1 MENDSITKYNQS
13 LQTAQLSARRAAID
27 YAPSQLELYRS
38 LPTSYSVSTM
48 VAAQTPTIAKIKNDV
63 SLDDARA
70 LLSIAVCEVCDFFNV
85 GKNMNDAQIALTVD
99 LIIEQF
105 WYFKLE
111 EIKYCFRRAMMR
123 EKLFDRLDGNIIMG
137 WLREYDTERTEEAI
151 RISEQRDT
159 QQVNETAD
167 CPEAVS
173 FEDYVADLRNRAL
186 KDEKAAEALKEIDNP
201 SPKRLNLLTNE
212 ERVQKD
218 HDFRMWRTFNYLSRK
233 K

>member
-1 MENDSITKYNQS
+1 
-13 LQTAQLSARRAAID
+13 
-27 YAPSQLELYRS
+27 
-38 LPTSYSVSTM
+38 M

-63 SLDDARA
+63 SLDDVRA

-151 RISEQRDT
+151 RISEQRDL

-186 KDEKAAEALKEIDNP
+186 KDEKAAEVLNEIDNP

>member
-1 MENDSITKYNQS
+1 
-13 LQTAQLSARRAAID
+13 
-27 YAPSQLELYRS
+27 
-38 LPTSYSVSTM
+38 M
-48 VAAQTPTIAKIKNDV
+48 VAAQTPTLAKIKNKASEV
-63 SLDDARA
+63 DARA
-70 LLSIAVCEVCDFFNV
+70 LLYIAICEVCDFFNV
-85 GKNMNDAQIALTVD
+85 GKNMNDTQVAVTID
-99 LIIEQF
+99 LILESF
-105 WYFKLE
+105 WHLRLE

-151 RISEQRDT
+151 RISEQRDL

-186 KDEKAAEALKEIDNP
+186 KDEKAAEVLKEIDNP

-233 K
+233 